1 MVLLIRNSRKVSGAH
16 GKAVH
21 CSYPF
26 SCTRRLLWLRE
37 TSVQLVQEPRAQ
49 LRWEKSKEGS
59 AELCKDEEQH
69 IMSGHLRAPLAAIA
83 EIMLQSL
90 SKNAPDLPT
99 HLSLSLYA
107 CDFCDAISPS

>member
-1 MVLLIRNSRKVSGAH
+1 MVLLIRYSREVSGAH

-21 CSYPF
+21 CSHPF
-26 SCTRRLLWLRE
+26 SCRRRLLWLKE

-99 HLSLSLYA
+99 HFSLSL
-107 CDFCDAISPS
+107 CL